1 TPLAGTNND
10 NDINVIKTISKLLLS
25 FINNQ
30 LCSVNYIKFN
40 NSGNETHLSVGLIH
54 NSYTLD
60 IDLNIGMKS
69 FIDNKTIIDKYKL
82 FETSLSKTKSEF
94 NFSIVTN

>member
-1 TPLAGTNND
+1 TAYEARKLN
-10 NDINVIKTISKLLLS
+10 IEFKVIKTVSKLLLS

-30 LCSVNYIKFN
+30 ICSVNNIKFN
-40 NSGNETHLSVGLIH
+40 NSGNETQLSVGLIH

-69 FIDNKTIIDKYKL
+69 
-82 FETSLSKTKSEF
+82 
-94 NFSIVTN
+94 